1 MTGKL
6 LGPLL
11 RLMGRKKAHVSNADV
26 GEVEKKLHYHF
37 KSPPYLTLSLTHKSF
52 LGPDDKDGIHSNER
66 LEFLGDAVLNCLTT
80 EHLYHKYPRKP
91 EGQLSKMKSLI
102 VSRKILGE
110 VALDMDLGPHLILGV
125 SEKKSGGQK
134 RKSILSNAF
143 EAVLGAIYLD
153 GGLDESRNFLNRV
166 LFCKIEDFI
175 SDERHVNYKS
185 RILEMTQ
192 RDGFGMPHYSVIAAT
207 GPEHARRFTVG
218 IQISGISMGRGTG
231 TNKKIAQQRA
241 AQEAFAKYD
250 KDYILSRSKGASED
264 ELLSD

>member
-1 MTGKL
+1 MMGKL

-11 RLMGRKKAHVSNADV
+11 RLVGRKKTHVTGDAL
-26 GEVEKKLHYHF
+26 GEVEKKLRYHF
-37 KSPPYLTLSLTHKSF
+37 KTPAYLTLALTHKSF
-52 LGPDDKDGIHSNER
+52 LGPDDKDGLRSNER

-80 EHLYHKYPRKP
+80 EHLYYEYPLKP

-110 VALDMDLGPHLILGV
+110 VALEMGLGPHLILGI

-134 RKSILSNAF
+134 RKSILSNTF

-153 GGLDESRNFLNRV
+153 SGLEDSRSFLNRV
-166 LFCKIEDFI
+166 LFSRIEDFV

-218 IQISGISMGRGTG
+218 IHIAGVAMGRGTG

-250 KDYILSRSKGASED
+250 KDFILSRSKGASED